1 MGAGNAARA
10 IAWCAAITV
19 TARHAVGDWQLARTL
34 AWLRHA
40 GDEPTAG
47 QQLPPVHVIVPVL
60 REQEHVS
67 AALEWWRQILPQ
79 FPGISLTIVSTARE
93 ESERDLLAAAAC
105 SAGRLTRTGFPQLS
119 DSELAALTSARVS
132 AGGQLGQGTAAKI
145 LARTPLTREV
155 VGQLL
160 AREDPSRI
168 RHLTYP
174 GTGRKA
180 AQVNYA
186 ARSLPASGYLAVYD
200 VDSRPGAEL
209 LARTYALLSRPGE
222 EPAVVQQ
229 HALHAATRAGQ
240 PLARR
245 VLVCGSAALQSMWTL
260 RREIPYARRYQQSA
274 GRPGIVARLRAGLP
288 QPVGHGV
295 FLRQDV
301 LVQLGGLPEMTV
313 LDDVPAGVPIALRG
327 IPVLSVAAVTTVPA
341 PGTVGEVIAQHRRW
355 FCSYLDYP
363 AVLCAAARASPGHA
377 GHRYLLSGIAAY
389 RGAAWLAAGPLTAVT
404 LAAAAWPRS
413 GRKLRVTA
421 CAGLILAT
429 VVPAVIVT
437 SARQGPVPAGQ
448 AARHSGELLAA
459 YLLRS
464 AGPWLAVWDAVRG
477 RHPASAAA
485 PSPKTHRR
493 EGAEP

>member
-19 TARHAVGDWQLARTL
+19 TARHAVGDWHLARTL
-34 AWLRHA
+34 AWLRRA
-40 GDEPTAG
+40 RGEPTAG

-105 SAGRLTRTGFPQLS
+105 LAGRLTRTGFPQLS

-327 IPVLSVAAVTTVPA
+327 IPVLSV
-341 PGTVGEVIAQHRRW
+341 
-355 FCSYLDYP
+355 
-363 AVLCAAARASPGHA
+363 
-377 GHRYLLSGIAAY
+377 
-389 RGAAWLAAGPLTAVT
+389 
-404 LAAAAWPRS
+404 
-413 GRKLRVTA
+413 
-421 CAGLILAT
+421 
-429 VVPAVIVT
+429 
-437 SARQGPVPAGQ
+437 
-448 AARHSGELLAA
+448 
-459 YLLRS
+459 
-464 AGPWLAVWDAVRG
+464 
-477 RHPASAAA
+477 
-485 PSPKTHRR
+485 
-493 EGAEP
+493 

>member
-1 MGAGNAARA
+1 MGTGNAARA

-19 TARHAVGDWQLARTL
+19 TARHAVGDWQLAR
-34 AWLRHA
+34 LRRP
-40 GDEPTAG
+40 GDEHPAG
-47 QQLPPVHVIVPVL
+47 QQMPPVHVIVPVL
-60 REQEHVS
+60 REQQHVS
-67 AALEWWRQILPQ
+67 AVLTWWRQILPQ
-79 FPGISLTIVSTARE
+79 FPGMSLTIVSTARE
-93 ESERDLLAAAAC
+93 ERERDLLTAAVC
-105 SAGRLTRTGFPQLS
+105 SASRLTRTGFPQLS
-119 DSELAALTSARVS
+119 ERELADLTSARVS
-132 AGGQLGQGTAAKI
+132 AGGQLAPGTAAQI

-168 RHLTYP
+168 RHLTYS

-186 ARSLPASGYLAVYD
+186 ARSLPAGGYLAVYD
-200 VDSRPGAEL
+200 VDSRPGAGL
-209 LARTYALLSRPGE
+209 LARTYALLPGPGE

-229 HALHAATRAGQ
+229 HALHAVTRAGQ

-245 VLVCGSAALQSMWTL
+245 ALVCGSATLQSVWTL
-260 RREIPYARRYQQSA
+260 RREIPYARRYQRSA
-274 GRPGIVARLRAGLP
+274 GQPGILARLRAGLP
-288 QPVGHGV
+288 QPVGHGL
-295 FLRQDV
+295 FLRADV

-313 LDDVPAGVPIALRG
+313 LDDVPAGVPIALRD

-341 PGTVGEVIAQHRRW
+341 PGTVVEIIAQHRRW

-363 AVLCAAARASPGHA
+363 AVLRAAARASPGHA

-404 LAAAAWPRS
+404 LVAAAWPRS

-421 CAGLILAT
+421 CAGLILAA
-429 VVPAVIVT
+429 VVPAVMGT
-437 SARQGPVPAGQ
+437 SARQGRIRAGQ
-448 AARHSGELLAA
+448 AARDSLELLAA

-464 AGPWLAVWDAVRG
+464 TGPWLAVWDAAQG

-485 PSPKTHRR
+485 PAPKTHHR
-493 EGAEP
+493 EGAVP